1 MNNALPK
8 KKSPLQLTDCK
19 KAGIVNFEANSL
31 NLTQPC
37 KKSKQAKGCQIHAT
51 HQRGK
56 RLKGVNISSY
66 WLAIAFYELNHPA
79 GGGIDTLTTR
89 VPDLPKAM
97 THLKQNGLRIQSAC
111 FIAQGKVQYRYWLL
125 DNVTNMFVKRHG

>member
-1 MNNALPK
+1 MV
-8 KKSPLQLTDCK
+8 SPINTK
-19 KAGIVNFEANSL
+19 KAQRQLDFSKNTSDKTSKQ
-31 NLTQPC
+31 NLTQTC
-37 KKSKQAKGCQIHAT
+37 LKSKQGKGCQIHAT

-56 RLKGVNISSY
+56 RHKGVNISSY
-66 WLAIAFYELNHPA
+66 WLAVALYEINHPA

-97 THLKQNGLRIQSAC
+97 IQLKQNGLRIQSTC
-111 FIAQGKVQYRYWLL
+111 FIAQGRVQYRYWLL